1 LFGYYLKNFGG
12 FGVFEVVGF
21 EEVGYAT
28 VVVEDKIAEDA
39 SIAVCQGLGFGEFD
53 RIIIA
58 F

>member
-1 LFGYYLKNFGG
+1 LFGYYLKNFGS
-12 FGVFEVVGF
+12 FGVFEVVRF
-21 EEVGYAT
+21 KEVGYAT

>member
-1 LFGYYLKNFGG
+1 LFGYYLKDFGG
-12 FGVFEVVGF
+12 FGVFEVVRF

-39 SIAVCQGLGFGEFD
+39 SIAVCQGFGFGEFN

>member
-12 FGVFEVVGF
+12 FGVFEVVRF

-28 VVVEDKIAEDA
+28 IVVENKIAEDA
-39 SIAVCQGLGFGEFD
+39 SIAECQGLGFGEFNSV
-53 RIIIA
+53 IIA